1 VYWYIEAL
9 KKYAVFSGR
18 ARRKEY
24 WMFYL
29 MSIIVAVLLV
39 FFEIIFR
46 TPGLLTKIYPFT
58 MVIPNISVSVR
69 RLHDTD
75 RSGWW
80 FLINLVP
87 VIGSIFFLFFTIEDS
102 APGENRY
109 GANPKEEGMGITNI
123 ILPNMKKC
131 PECAELVK
139 KEARICPHCNHAF
152 FQIPKTIEEEIEEFE
167 KRQKRSSTN
176 NLYDD
181 EII

>member
-1 VYWYIEAL
+1 MYWFIEAL
-9 KKYAVFSGR
+9 KKYAVFQGR

-29 MSIIVAVLLV
+29 MSIIIAV
-39 FFEIIFR
+39 IIGALEGMFR
-46 TPGLLTKIYPFT
+46 LPGLIGKIYPYT
-58 MVIPNISVSVR
+58 MALPTISVSVR
-69 RLHDTD
+69 RLHDTN

-80 FLINLVP
+80 FLINLIP
-87 VIGSIFFLFFTIEDS
+87 VIGSIFFLLFTIEDS
-102 APGENRY
+102 TPGENKY
-109 GANPKEEGMGITNI
+109 GPNPKEEGMGIANI
-123 ILPNMKKC
+123 IPPNMKKC

-139 KEARICPHCNHAF
+139 KEARICPHCNHEF

-167 KRQKRSSTN
+167 KRQEKNSPN